1 MRLNNLQLYAQIF
14 VRGKIMKIKVYSP
27 NGKELSIRAEKLNE
41 CPLCH
46 ELALI
51 ENINENE
58 EGVDLF
64 CSNCNLEFTFFSLR
78 NFIKLKGFKEFN

>member
-1 MRLNNLQLYAQIF
+1 
-14 VRGKIMKIKVYSP
+14 MKIKVYSP
-27 NGKELSIRAEKLNE
+27 NGKELSICAKKLNE

-46 ELALI
+46 KLALM

-64 CSNCNLEFTFFSLR
+64 CSNCNLEFTFFPFR
-78 NFIKLKGFKEFN
+78 NFIKLKRFKRNYNFP

>member
-1 MRLNNLQLYAQIF
+1 
-14 VRGKIMKIKVYSP
+14 MKIKVYSP
-27 NGKELSIRAEKLNE
+27 NDKELSIYAKKLNE

-51 ENINENE
+51 EKINENE

-64 CSNCNLEFTFFSLR
+64 CFNCNLEFTSFSLR

>member
-1 MRLNNLQLYAQIF
+1 MRLNNLQSYVQVLM
-14 VRGKIMKIKVYSP
+14 RGKIMKKKVYAP
-27 NGKELSIRAEKLNE
+27 NGKELSIRAKKLNE

-64 CSNCNLEFTFFSLR
+64 CFNCNLEFTSFSLR
-78 NFIKLKGFKEFN
+78 NFIKLRGFKEF

>member
-1 MRLNNLQLYAQIF
+1 MRKF
-14 VRGKIMKIKVYSP
+14 MKIKVYSP
-27 NGKELSIRAEKLNE
+27 NGKELSIHAKKLNE

-64 CSNCNLEFTFFSLR
+64 CSNCNLEFTSFSFR
-78 NFIKLKGFKEFN
+78 NFIKLKGFKEF

>member
-1 MRLNNLQLYAQIF
+1 
-14 VRGKIMKIKVYSP
+14 MKIKVYSP
-27 NGKELSIRAEKLNE
+27 NGKELSIHAKKLSE

-51 ENINENE
+51 ENVNENG

-64 CSNCNLEFTFFSLR
+64 CSNCNLTYFSFR
-78 NFIKLKGFKEFN
+78 NFIKLKGFRNYNFP

>member
-1 MRLNNLQLYAQIF
+1 MKLQNLQLSVQ
-14 VRGKIMKIKVYSP
+14 VSLRGKIMKIKVYSP

-64 CSNCNLEFTFFSLR
+64 
-78 NFIKLKGFKEFN
+78 

>member
-1 MRLNNLQLYAQIF
+1 
-14 VRGKIMKIKVYSP
+14 MKIKVYSP
-27 NGKELSIRAEKLNE
+27 NGKELSIRAKKLSE

-64 CSNCNLEFTFFSLR
+64 CSNCNLKFTSFPFR
-78 NFIKLKGFKEFN
+78 NFIKLKGFMKFYDNLT